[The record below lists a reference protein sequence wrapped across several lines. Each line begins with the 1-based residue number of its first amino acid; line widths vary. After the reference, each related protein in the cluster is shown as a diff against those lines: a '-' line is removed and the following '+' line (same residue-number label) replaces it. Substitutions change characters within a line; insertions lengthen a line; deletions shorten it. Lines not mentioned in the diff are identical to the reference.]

1 MVTKYKTKQNK
12 ENKSKMTEKKKGKKL
27 NPAGSRTP
35 MIPCGLCMTFSAL
48 IIALYI
54 APRHHVLNVHVKSI
68 ISVSYTHLTLPTKR
82 IV

>member
-1 MVTKYKTKQNK
+1 MVTKSKTKQNK

-35 MIPCGLCMTFSAL
+35 MIPCGLCMTFSVL
-48 IIALYI
+48 IIALNI

-68 ISVSYTHLTLPTKR
+68 IFNGFAHEILP
-82 IV
+82 VDAV

>member
-54 APRHHVLNVHVKSI
+54 APRNHVLNVHVKSI
-68 ISVSYTHLTLPTKR
+68 IFNGFAHEILP
-82 IV
+82 VDAV